1 MRDDRCKGTALPKQV
16 RKLCRMAEREA
27 DRAQLERLRLQ
38 ALVAFS
44 SEAEREIS
52 QEFRRRLRQH
62 DEAPGLFDASELAAS
77 AQAGLEVD
85 IARNLEAGVVVDSTE
100 ATRSALRQRSEGYV
114 RELRRKLITD
124 RRPDARMVS
133 GIVKDAF
140 DEAALPAA
148 KLILDAHRAP
158 RIENRVRLDEDLRA
172 PRDRG
177 AGL

>member
-1 MRDDRCKGTALPKQV
+1 
-16 RKLCRMAEREA
+16 MAERDA
-27 DRAQLERLRLQ
+27 DRAHPERLRVQ
-38 ALVAFS
+38 AVVAFS

-62 DEAPGLFDASELAAS
+62 DSAPGLFDTSELAGL
-77 AQAGLEVD
+77 AQGGLEVE
-85 IARNLEAGVVVDSTE
+85 IARNLEAGVAVDSLE
-100 ATRSALRQRSEGYV
+100 ATRSAFGQRSERYV

-124 RRPDARMVS
+124 RRPDSSIVS
-133 GIVKDAF
+133 RIVKKAF

-148 KLILDAHRAP
+148 KLVFDGHRAP
-158 RIENRVRLDEDLRA
+158 RIENRVRLDEDLRV